1 MYGGFRVLILGFSG
15 RLDSVKQDATTTE
28 SPPPAAVFAS
38 NINSRED
45 GIDIMFGLSRRA
57 EKPAR
62 FPSGSC
68 QKLSLP
74 EPKVGPSNSKI
85 PSNSDHRYAGP
96 TSGFDHF
103 TRRFRHV
110 GIAYRSIALPY
121 QLDMQRRHLFR
132 MQAMH

>member
-1 MYGGFRVLILGFSG
+1 M
-15 RLDSVKQDATTTE
+15 
-28 SPPPAAVFAS
+28 
-38 NINSRED
+38 
-45 GIDIMFGLSRRA
+45 MFGLSRRA

-103 TRRFRHV
+103 TFSSCWHRVLLDRAAISSQHATEASPSFVCRPCASSAEEHMK
-110 GIAYRSIALPY
+110 SY
-121 QLDMQRRHLFR
+121 QSGNRPSSPTRVWPQMTKKFTSGTGRYSHAGRGK
-132 MQAMH
+132 